1 MIEISY
7 TDDGDPRK
15 SNCDIYFDDE
25 ATLTDVLYG
34 FIKVCEFAG
43 YSAGSFDCIVEGME
57 EGESFK
63 DYITDCVYELDCCA
77 DESIC

>member
-7 TDDGDPRK
+7 TDDRDPRK
-15 SNCDIYFDDE
+15 SYCDVQFDDDV
-25 ATLTDVLYG
+25 TLDKVLYG

-43 YSAGSFDCIVEGME
+43 YSDRSFDNIIKGME

-63 DYITDCVYELDCCA
+63 DYITDCVYELDC
-77 DESIC
+77 